1 VGAQAICSDD
11 EDPELLILGRSLG
24 PLFAQPHYDGDRSK
38 RTNAKTIGHSAVQWI
53 LSNKVSNQW

>member
-24 PLFAQPHYDGDRSK
+24 SLFAQPHYDGD
-38 RTNAKTIGHSAVQWI
+38 
-53 LSNKVSNQW
+53 